1 MEFTVDVVVKYL
13 GQPLRD
19 IYGRNIGVVTS
30 IYSDVDGVVNSVEV
44 MTNELIH
51 ETIPAK
57 RFDLTSDGLRLLP
70 EWLVEAKE
78 IEKRLDTVRKR
89 LAAVEEL
96 YRKGQIPSHAYE
108 EVKGRLSEEMDKL
121 RKRAREAKEKLRK
134 RANDLENMIIHI
146 EKAMT
151 HLLVSYTA
159 GEIPETPF
167 RAAIDKLRFSKQC
180 AQNEKKD
187 VEKHIELIEKLE
199 LEAVKKLEVSIEEGE
214 KESAK
219 MPAVPEKAPS
229 GSSSGPVVVK
239 VVNA

>member
-1 MEFTVDVVVKYL
+1 MELTLDVVVKYL

-30 IYSDVDGVVNSVEV
+30 VYSDVDGVVNSIEV

-57 RFDLTSDGLRLLP
+57 RLDITSDGLRLLP
-70 EWLVEAKE
+70 EWLVEARE
-78 IEKRLDTVRKR
+78 IERRLDTVRKR
-89 LAAVEEL
+89 LAALEEL
-96 YRKGQIPSHAYE
+96 YRKGQIPHYAYE
-108 EVKGRLSEEMDKL
+108 EVKEKLSSEMDRL
-121 RKRAREAKEKLRK
+121 RKRAKEAKESLRK
-134 RANDLENMIIHI
+134 RMNDLENMIIHI

-167 RAAIDKLRFSKQC
+167 RSAIDKLRFSRQT

-199 LEAVKKLEVSIEEGE
+199 LEAVKRLEIGVE
-214 KESAK
+214 KESSTK
-219 MPAVPEKAPS
+219 MPAVPEKSAAEAS
-229 GSSSGPVVVK
+229 GGPMVVK

>member
-1 MEFTVDVVVKYL
+1 MELTLDVVVKYL

-30 IYSDVDGVVNSVEV
+30 VYSDVDGVVNSIEV

-57 RFDLTSDGLRLLP
+57 RLDITSDGLRLLP
-70 EWLVEAKE
+70 EWLVEARE
-78 IEKRLDTVRKR
+78 IERRLDTVRKR
-89 LAAVEEL
+89 LAALEEL
-96 YRKGQIPSHAYE
+96 YRKGQIPHYAYE
-108 EVKGRLSEEMDKL
+108 EVKEKLSSEMDRL
-121 RKRAREAKEKLRK
+121 RKRAKEAKENLK
-134 RANDLENMIIHI
+134 RRMNDLENMIIHI

-167 RAAIDKLRFSKQC
+167 RSAIDKLRFSRQT

-199 LEAVKKLEVSIEEGE
+199 LEAVKRLEIGAE
-214 KESAK
+214 KESGAK
-219 MPAVPEKAPS
+219 IPAIPEKSAAEAS
-229 GSSSGPVVVK
+229 GGPMVVK